1 MKKIILLIICTC
13 ILSSCRLNEE
23 RKAVPEDKE
32 ELRYAVRFYG
42 GRDEHY
48 ANSTLHLYIV
58 PSSVEWNDEYQVN
71 SYTIERLENNQWI
84 QVDERS
90 SGFDTSAGLGWRFID
105 QDLAPYVIKTE
116 TSLRLKIHISDK
128 SGEVEVYSPDL
139 KLYNEIAVAEKMD
152 SAEFLS
158 LDPYSLYNKDGKFVQ
173 DESVTAE
180 NAVVLVRAEACKVI
194 GEVNFGHIKNS
205 VTCQVIDNDAC
216 PISYYRD
223 YLPEDDVNL
232 KARKMSYYYD
242 DGPLYDKDFITGK
255 EFKELLAEY
264 DKNKSISIP
273 VCLIEGE
280 VETEERLNSHG
291 YRFYDENNDIYYE
304 LSQSTMYPG
313 VYFTITKDA
322 ELIAHT
328 FLYTDKKLLGR

>member
-1 MKKIILLIICTC
+1 MKKILLLIICTC
-13 ILSSCRLNEE
+13 ILNSCCQHVE

-58 PSSVEWNDEYQVN
+58 PSSAEWNDEYQVN

-84 QVDERS
+84 QVDEK
-90 SGFDTSAGLGWRFID
+90 GNGYEPIAGISWYFID
-105 QDLAPYVIKTE
+105 QNLAPYVSETE
-116 TSLRLKIHISDK
+116 ARLRIKIHISDK
-128 SGEVEVYSPDL
+128 SGDIEVYSPDF

-158 LDPYSLYNKDGKFVQ
+158 LDPYSLYNKDGVFIQ

-180 NAVVLVRAEACKVI
+180 NAMVLVRAEACKVI

-255 EFKELLAEY
+255 EFKELLSEF

-280 VETEERLNSHG
+280 VETEERLNSYG
-291 YRFYDENNDIYYE
+291 YRFYDENNEIYYE
-304 LSQSTMYPG
+304 LSQSAMVPG

-322 ELIAHT
+322 ELIAHA